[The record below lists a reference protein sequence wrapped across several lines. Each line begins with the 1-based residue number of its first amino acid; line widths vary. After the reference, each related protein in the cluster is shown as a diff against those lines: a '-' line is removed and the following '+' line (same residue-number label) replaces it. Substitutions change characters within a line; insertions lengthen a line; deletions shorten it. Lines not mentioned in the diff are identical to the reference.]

1 MLIFTIP
8 GQNFVY
14 DAFISAH
21 DETKQ
26 FIQNCILQPLESIS
40 SFPVPYKLCWHSRDF
55 IPGIP
60 ILEQI
65 ADCMAE
71 SRKII
76 VVFSE
81 HFMESEFCRVELDV
95 AIRRHQTTRTRCIVP
110 VALSSRDVPDKVKQ
124 RITYLPTVLADDTFL
139 TNMANILGECQ
150 HFIWYKKV

>member
-1 MLIFTIP
+1 M
-8 GQNFVY
+8 Y

-21 DETKQ
+21 DETKE
-26 FIQNCILQPLESIS
+26 FIEKCILHPLESTS
-40 SFPVPYKLCWHSRDF
+40 HFPVPYKLCWHSRDF

-81 HFMESEFCRVELDV
+81 HFMESEFCRVELDL
-95 AIRRHQTTRTRCIVP
+95 AIRRHQTTCTRCIVP
-110 VALSSRDVPDKVKQ
+110 VALSERDVPDRVKQ
-124 RITYLPTVLADDTFL
+124 RITYLPTVLADDKFT
-139 TNMANILGECQ
+139 TNVAKILGEC
-150 HFIWYKKV
+150 HHCT